1 MVWLNSFWA
10 LGSSINRR
18 ACQDKLS
25 DLLVYE
31 AVEYLVIKGIVKK
44 KKVIKNCFFFSSVK
58 HSTIHKRED
67 VKWTH
72 TEQK

>member
-44 KKVIKNCFFFSSVK
+44 KSNKKLFFFFFCK
-58 HSTIHKRED
+58 A
-67 VKWTH
+67 
-72 TEQK
+72 